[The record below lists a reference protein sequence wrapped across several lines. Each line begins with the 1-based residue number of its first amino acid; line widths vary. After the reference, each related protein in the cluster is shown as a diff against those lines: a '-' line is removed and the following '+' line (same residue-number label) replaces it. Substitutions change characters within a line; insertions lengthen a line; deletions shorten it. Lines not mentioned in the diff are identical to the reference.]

1 MTIDNNFSKG
11 LTPNDRTLNNIF
23 IAGIPEKRFD
33 IRIIK
38 GRFSSITETVVSQDS
53 PCEDLWICPGVIDL
67 HSHLGWTDFHQADQL
82 KRDAG
87 EIEVLQA
94 QAFEATLRAGVTT
107 VRDAGGLLP
116 RTVEHIRQQY
126 GQPLRVF
133 ACGDMLGGNDS
144 KGTGYLE
151 QRVKELIRSGSSWI
165 KIFATGG
172 LGATSENVLEPI
184 FSRDELFSIVRT
196 AHEHKIKVMVHAW
209 GGPALDWSIDAGVD
223 SVEHGIF
230 LTQDQAHRLA
240 QLGIPLVP
248 TAAIY
253 RIAADASGAL
263 ALDKEFRER
272 AARAAEAHPKAIKI
286 AQREGVKMAL
296 GTDFATP
303 ALHGRNLEEI
313 DTLIDCGLTRKEA
326 WRAATEV
333 GAEILG
339 YGDQLGRIE
348 AGYTANAIIFNADP
362 FKAQNAHMLHQSIV
376 SVIVGD
382 RAD

>member
-1 MTIDNNFSKG
+1 MVMDSTSVKD
-11 LTPNDRTLNNIF
+11 LTFNNIF

-38 GRFSSITETVVSQDS
+38 GRFSSITESVVLQDS
-53 PCEDLWICPGVIDL
+53 PCEDLWISPGVTDL

-94 QAFEATLRAGVTT
+94 QAFDATLRAGVTT

-116 RTVEHIRQQY
+116 KTAQHIRQHY
-126 GQPLRVF
+126 GQPLRVIT
-133 ACGDMLGGNDS
+133 CGDMLGANDA
-144 KGTGYLE
+144 KGTEHLE
-151 QRVKELIRSGSSWI
+151 QRVRELIHSGSSWI

-172 LGATSENVLEPI
+172 LGAPSENVLEPI
-184 FSRDELFSIVRT
+184 FSRDELFCIVRT
-196 AHEHKIKVMVHAW
+196 AHEHKKKVMVHAW

-223 SVEHGIF
+223 TVEHGIF
-230 LTQDQAHRLA
+230 LTQTQAHRLA
-240 QLGIPLVP
+240 QLGIPLIP

-263 ALDKEFRER
+263 ALDKEIRER
-272 AARAAEAHPKAIKI
+272 AARAAEAHPKAVNMAK
-286 AQREGVKMAL
+286 REGVKIAL

-303 ALHGRNLEEI
+303 VLHGRNLEEI
-313 DTLIDCGLTRKEA
+313 DTLVDCGLTRKEA
-326 WRAATEV
+326 WQSATEV

-339 YGDQLGRIE
+339 YGDQRGRIE
-348 AGYTANAIIFNADP
+348 VGYTADAIIFNADP
-362 FKAQNAHMLHQSIV
+362 YKAQNASALRQSIV
-376 SVIVGD
+376 SVILGEGQ
-382 RAD
+382 

>member
-1 MTIDNNFSKG
+1 MYNTCAKDI
-11 LTPNDRTLNNIF
+11 TLNNIF

-33 IRIIK
+33 IRIVK
-38 GRFSSITETVVSQDS
+38 GRFSSIRESVSSQDS
-53 PCEDLWICPGVIDL
+53 PCEDIWISPGVIDL

-82 KRDAG
+82 KRDTG

-116 RTVEHIRQQY
+116 KTVQHIRQHY

-133 ACGDMLGGNDS
+133 ACGDMLGGNDAKDAKGA
-144 KGTGYLE
+144 KGTEHLE
-151 QRVKELIRSGSSWI
+151 QRVKELIHSGPNWI

-172 LGATSENVLEPI
+172 LGATSENVLEPF

-196 AHEHKIKVMVHAW
+196 AHEHKTKVMVHAW

-223 SVEHGIF
+223 SVEHGIY
-230 LTQDQAHRLA
+230 LTQAQAHRLA
-240 QLGIPLVP
+240 QLAIPLIP

-272 AARAAEAHPKAIKI
+272 AARAAEAHPKAINI
-286 AQREGVKMAL
+286 AKREGVKMAL

-313 DTLIDCGLTRKEA
+313 DTLVDCGLTRREA
-326 WRAATEV
+326 WQSATEV

-348 AGYTANAIIFNADP
+348 EGYTADAIIFNADP
-362 FKAQNAHMLHQSIV
+362 YKAQNASALRQSIV
-376 SVIVGD
+376 SVIMGEGQ
-382 RAD
+382 

>member
-1 MTIDNNFSKG
+1 MDKIFHKD
-11 LTPNDRTLNNIF
+11 LTFKNIF
-23 IAGIPEKRFD
+23 IAGISEKRFD
-33 IRIIK
+33 IRIIN
-38 GRFSSITETVVSQDS
+38 GRFSSIRESVSSQDS
-53 PCEDLWICPGVIDL
+53 LCEDIWISPGVIDL
-67 HSHLGWTDFHQADQL
+67 HSHLGWTDFHYADQL

-87 EIEVLQA
+87 EIELLQE
-94 QAFEATLRAGVTT
+94 QAFKATLRAGVTT

-116 RTVEHIRQQY
+116 RTVRHISHHY

-133 ACGDMLGGNDS
+133 ACGDMLGANDA
-144 KGTGYLE
+144 KGTGHLE
-151 QRVKELIRSGSSWI
+151 RRVKEIMDSGSSWI

-196 AHEHKIKVMVHAW
+196 AHEHKTKVMVHAW

-230 LTQDQAHRLA
+230 LTQAQAHRLA
-240 QLGIPLVP
+240 QLGIPLIP

-272 AARAAEAHPKAIKI
+272 AARAAEAHPKAVNI
-286 AQREGVKMAL
+286 AKREGVKIAL

-313 DTLIDCGLTRKEA
+313 DTLVDCGLTRKEA
-326 WRAATEV
+326 WQSATAV

-348 AGYTANAIIFNADP
+348 AGYTADAIIFNADP
-362 FKAQNAHMLHQSIV
+362 YKAQNANALRQSIV
-376 SVIVGD
+376 SVIMGEGQ
-382 RAD
+382 